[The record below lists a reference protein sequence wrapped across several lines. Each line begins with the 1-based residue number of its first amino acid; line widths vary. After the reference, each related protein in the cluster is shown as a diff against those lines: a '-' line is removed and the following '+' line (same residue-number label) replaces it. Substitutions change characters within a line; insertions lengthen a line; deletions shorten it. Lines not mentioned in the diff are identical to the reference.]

1 MNQEY
6 VDSLSEYLFLKQVTM
21 ICTLYFLKTCLLFC
35 PFYVDTGRMIVVIMF
50 QALRNRAR
58 KAKAARKPHVPDI
71 KPGSVIENIAQTQRL
86 AETALGPTLVAP
98 SSGMEEE
105 RPTNTGSGSQ
115 VMNRQV
121 P

>member
-1 MNQEY
+1 
-6 VDSLSEYLFLKQVTM
+6 L
-21 ICTLYFLKTCLLFC
+21 
-35 PFYVDTGRMIVVIMF
+35 IVVTLF

-58 KAKAARKPHVPDI
+58 KAKAARRPNLSDI

-86 AETALGPTLVAP
+86 AETALGPTLVPP

-115 VMNRQV
+115 VVGSQIAGCHRLQERVFSSSITTPLTGKTFNNNV
-121 P
+121 CEKS